1 MGQPKGGKGGGKA
14 GGKSGGKA
22 GGDKAGKGGKA
33 QGKASQKT
41 GKNQAKSEK
50 KGNNKSSSMV
60 SSLMC
65 SCLIVVYSL
74 MIGYLGGTAIK
85 TVGENPEL
93 IKMGAM
99 AMGSDSRLKKNV
111 KHVTYGLKELSQLE
125 AKSYNYINENDNTT
139 RHIGVMAQDL
149 KNIMPELVV
158 ELDQNKNNSF
168 RETLPEN
175 LRQETLY
182 GVKYQE
188 LVPVLINAIKELK
201 EEVDILKQR
210 V

>member
-1 MGQPKGGKGGGKA
+1 MGQPKGGKGGGKSGGQK
-14 GGKSGGKA
+14 GGK
-22 GGDKAGKGGKA
+22 GGDKGGGKA

-41 GKNQAKSEK
+41 GKNQAKAEK
-50 KGNNKSSSMV
+50 QGNTKSSSMV
-60 SSLMC
+60 SSLLIC
-65 SCLIVVYSL
+65 CLIVVYSL

-93 IKMGAM
+93 IRMGAM

-111 KHVTYGLKELSQLE
+111 KQVSYGLKELSQLE
-125 AKSYNYINENDNTT
+125 PKSYNYINESDNTT

-158 ELDQNKNNSF
+158 ELDQNKTNSF
-168 RETLPEN
+168 RDTLPES

-201 EEVDILKQR
+201 DEVEILKQR

>member
-1 MGQPKGGKGGGKA
+1 MGQQQPKGGKGGGK
-14 GGKSGGKA
+14 GQKSGGK
-22 GGDKAGKGGKA
+22 GGADKGGKA
-33 QGKASQKT
+33 GAKSSQKT

-93 IKMGAM
+93 IGMAAKM
-99 AMGSDSRLKKNV
+99 SDIRLKKNI

-125 AKSYNYINENDNTT
+125 PKSYNYVNENDNTT

-149 KNIMPELVV
+149 QRVMPELVV
-158 ELDQNKNNSF
+158 ELDQNKTNSF
-168 RETLPEN
+168 RNTLPEN

-188 LVPVLINAIKELK
+188 IVPVLINAIKELK
-201 EEVDILKQR
+201 EEVDCLKRQL
-210 V
+210 